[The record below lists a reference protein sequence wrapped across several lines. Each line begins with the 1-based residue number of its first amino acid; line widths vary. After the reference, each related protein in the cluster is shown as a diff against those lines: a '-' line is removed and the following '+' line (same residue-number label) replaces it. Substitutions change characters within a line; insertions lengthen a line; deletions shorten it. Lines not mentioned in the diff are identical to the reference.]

1 MTAGSVPAGRQQTV
15 VLRVSLVRTIFPV
28 SVSQRTVRPTETAM
42 TTSTNFAML
51 VALAAAASLNA
62 DPLDTTFKVNGST
75 IALKHAAWPRRATT
89 RRRRSRFYQ
98 VILSEKAPATASRP
112 WKKALDGELGAY
124 VLATFDTELGHRADE
139 FSVGGVKIA
148 GDGDMLHAD
157 DMKLEGGK
165 LSGRLHTGGV
175 AKTSDGTAIEL
186 DAAFS
191 VAVPAS

>member
-1 MTAGSVPAGRQQTV
+1 MTA
-15 VLRVSLVRTIFPV
+15 
-28 SVSQRTVRPTETAM
+28 
-42 TTSTNFAML
+42 STKLAML
-51 VALAAAASLNA
+51 VALAAAASLHA
-62 DPLDTTFKVNGST
+62 EPLDTTFKVNGST
-75 IALKHAAWPRRATT
+75 IALKHAGVAAARDYQTKVIT
-89 RRRRSRFYQ
+89 FYQ
-98 VILSEKAPATASRP
+98 VILSEKAPADGVTT

-124 VLATFDTELGHRADE
+124 VLATFDTGLGHRADE
-139 FSVGGVKIA
+139 FSAGGVKEHLIS

-175 AKTSDGTAIEL
+175 AKTSEGVAIEL